1 MKKKI
6 INGLLMMALV
16 VATTSSFVSC
26 QDTVGDD
33 YARLDEQN
41 TVLKTILLQK
51 IQYLE
56 TDLSKIK
63 NLDEGGYLGEVK
75 FTAEYEDL
83 LKILRDATSG
93 VPMPPTGTGVGTT
106 QSLADWI
113 AAVNSMLAEL
123 YGQSGSTVGKLQDII
138 NRLIALEAQSHEK
151 VDLTDV
157 LSRLSALEGQLPVDL
172 SDIIARLQAL
182 EGQTPGTVFDP
193 SEIIAQLTALQNQVN
208 PMATQVSG
216 LVTDVA
222 GLQNAMVTAQ
232 NGVNDNAAAILALT
246 NTVNDLN
253 QAITNQLT
261 QINTR
266 LETLEGKFD
275 NYYTKEQVDA
285 IKDEIVA
292 KFGNYYTKEEMDV
305 LLKNIDDKF
314 AGYYT
319 KAEVDQFITEVKN
332 MFKDYYTIDQI
343 NNLVNTINEKFAN
356 YYTKEEIDAMKTA
369 VEGRIKDLEDHKIVV
384 DEKLDKLTTDLAT
397 ANEKIAAAEA
407 EIEAIKTTY
416 ATKVALKDSVN
427 KLRAEIAEAQAA
439 AQQYAQSLVDALR
452 TELTTEIDG
461 LKTTVGEMQSA
472 ISTLQTDVADLK
484 TRMETVEGKVA
495 TLEEK
500 VDALE
505 KKVDK
510 IFKAQALQ
518 VTGIIVQGAYSPVLG
533 IGKLPV
539 GVQTNV
545 LAAYVGRIYKDVTFP
560 AFESTNYVDVNDF
573 FTTDEIAVIAGVQ
586 PEDVK
591 AGVVLSDAD
600 DNAGKLYLTVN
611 PNTVDF
617 TGKLITL
624 ENSQGTAA
632 PVTLSP
638 LEKSSYRLN
647 MGWTRAADNG
657 FYEAKA
663 KIAKS
668 DLAKAQ
674 PRVNVE
680 QLKTIAKDLYKNH
693 NKKSINEVA
702 SALYTTLSDVTDAQA
717 AKATYTGLDENGNEQ
732 EKSVFSEYG
741 IAVSAITPL
750 SFNTLHNWNPTSIPG
765 LSRVE
770 KFANNI
776 INKINIKVDL
786 GLKKDIK
793 VPTIKKIELV
803 DLSEDL
809 KGKFVFHL
817 DVDTTLSQTWD
828 PIIITANVTGQTG
841 TKIISGDVT
850 DNNGNVIGHY
860 NQEVGGFEINAQA
873 TGKATP
879 FDLHITVEED
889 LTDEIEELYTN
900 LQKPMGD
907 VNKMLEDLQ
916 VFMGDV
922 NDMLQ
927 AVANVDNKIN
937 GQIEDMKDKIKSEI
951 ASYLDRF
958 ENAILSRASYVNEA
972 LQPVLL
978 AKGNAGYLRMSKIE
992 KAPSKAATTTIGLI
1006 ATTYNV
1012 ELLTPAYKKYVVCT
1026 GAWKADGT
1034 FDAEEAK
1041 AVNAAGYENFGKVID
1056 GNERVVSFTGKA
1068 GYKYRIVYQA
1078 LDYHG
1083 KIASGRYYVQF

>member
-56 TDLSKIK
+56 ADLSKIK

-93 VPMPPTGTGVGTT
+93 VPMPSTGTGVGTT

-222 GLQNAMVTAQ
+222 GLQNAMATAQ

-292 KFGNYYTKEEMDV
+292 KFGKYYTKEEMDV

-518 VTGIIVQGAYSPVLG
+518 VTGIIVQGAYSPVFG

-545 LAAYVGRIYKDVTFP
+545 LAAYVGRTYNDVTFP
-560 AFESTNYVDVNDF
+560 AFESTNYVNEGDC
-573 FTTDEIAVIAGVQ
+573 FTAEEAAVIAGVQ
-586 PEDVK
+586 PEDIK
-591 AGVVLSDAD
+591 AGIVLRDAD
-600 DNAGKLYLTVN
+600 DNAGTLYLTVN

-638 LEKSSYRLN
+638 LEKSNYRLN

-663 KIAKS
+663 KIS
-668 DLAKAQ
+668 QNDLAKAQ
-674 PRVNVE
+674 ARVDVE
-680 QLKTIAKDLYKNH
+680 QLKTVAKDLYKNH
-693 NKKSINEVA
+693 NKKSINEAA

-741 IAVSAITPL
+741 LAVTAITPL
-750 SFNTLHNWNPTSIPG
+750 SYNTLKNWHPTRIPG
-765 LSRVE
+765 FNIAE
-770 KFANNI
+770 KF
-776 INKINIKVDL
+776 INKLFDNINIKIDL
-786 GLKKDIK
+786 GTKGVH
-793 VPTIKKIELV
+793 VPTISHIDIKKFDELSDKWTVKVTIPSVTVNSDPVKVNIDVNGDVYFVEHWDDVKNEPKVNPSTGEKYKADGHLTINQSLAPITVNAKTNEITVYPDIKEQLRLVYNAFAEPLSDVNTTLDNLQDFVDQLNNVLESVNNLDKKIADAKNDARDKV
-803 DLSEDL
+803 
-809 KGKFVFHL
+809 
-817 DVDTTLSQTWD
+817 
-828 PIIITANVTGQTG
+828 
-841 TKIISGDVT
+841 IS
-850 DNNGNVIGHY
+850 Y
-860 NQEVGGFEINAQA
+860 
-873 TGKATP
+873 
-879 FDLHITVEED
+879 L
-889 LTDEIEELYTN
+889 
-900 LQKPMGD
+900 
-907 VNKMLEDLQ
+907 
-916 VFMGDV
+916 
-922 NDMLQ
+922 
-927 AVANVDNKIN
+927 NKIE
-937 GQIEDMKDKIKSEI
+937 QK
-951 ASYLDRF
+951 
-958 ENAILSRASYVNEA
+958 ILSKASYVNQA

-978 AKGNAGYLRMSKIE
+978 VQSGNGYKLLSKME
-992 KAPSKAATTTIGLI
+992 KYPSVAPETTLSLYATS
-1006 ATTYNV
+1006 YNI
-1012 ELLTPAYKKYVVCT
+1012 ELLTPAYKKYAVCT

-1056 GNERVVSFTGKA
+1056 GTEHKVTFTGKA
-1068 GYKYRIVYQA
+1068 GYKYRIVFQA

-1083 KIASGRYYVQF
+1083 KIASMRYYVQF